1 MISRTIHTAH
11 SSNSLGVQGLPNVA
25 VALQAAALAVA
36 IDGEGELADDLVA
49 AAMGRAEGRL

>member
-49 AAMGRAEGRL
+49 AAVGRL